1 MRAVSPVSCDP
12 GSTIQSLTS
21 IQLNREQSDVFTEL
35 LKETR
40 ALNATQSSYEWS
52 NLSLYRVMKGLN
64 YMANIDSLVPG
75 SRDENNKKM
84 VRWGE
89 YYSQSDGME
98 GEDNRELQEQLLET
112 FSLPKGKGLIDEV
125 GNLTQTRFKVLN
137 TVSEAD
143 KKEGK

>member
-1 MRAVSPVSCDP
+1 
-12 GSTIQSLTS
+12 
-21 IQLNREQSDVFTEL
+21 
-35 LKETR
+35 
-40 ALNATQSSYEWS
+40 
-52 NLSLYRVMKGLN
+52 MKGLN